1 MLTINMNGDANLK
14 WGLLLGIAWTSKL
27 NTRNQKIKHRGQYSK
42 TLSSIYKWWI
52 MRLYTREQNETRNS
66 GIITNKLF
74 MHLSEDTWF

>member
-42 TLSSIYKWWI
+42 TLSSIYKWWELWDYI
-52 MRLYTREQNETRNS
+52 LGSKMRPETV
-66 GIITNKLF
+66 G
-74 MHLSEDTWF
+74 